1 MGDEKTDQ
9 PFQPGVEVALT
20 DRWGDASRLAK
31 VDKVF
36 KNGNVVLE
44 GSAQQY
50 RPICSGEWFAVE
62 TGVGSFGGRTR
73 IELFTEKA
81 ACRIRATERRNRFR
95 RAVEQLSRP
104 RDADLTDDQCASVE
118 FLVAQLGKKKDAP

>member
-1 MGDEKTDQ
+1 
-9 PFQPGVEVALT
+9 
-20 DRWGDASRLAK
+20 
-31 VDKVF
+31 
-36 KNGNVVLE
+36 
-44 GSAQQY
+44 
-50 RPICSGEWFAVE
+50 VE